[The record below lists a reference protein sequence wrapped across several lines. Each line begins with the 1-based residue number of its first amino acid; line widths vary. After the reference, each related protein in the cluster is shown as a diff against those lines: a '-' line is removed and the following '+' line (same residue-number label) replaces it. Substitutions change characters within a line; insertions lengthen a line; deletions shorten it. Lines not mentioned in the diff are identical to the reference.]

1 MYCENCGAP
10 LTDGA
15 KFCPNCGAAVAQNT
29 TAEVRQPQQPQY
41 ASQPQTMSQPQPAA
55 RPAPSNAGEPTARIQ
70 LCADGKYRWSYEVN
84 LWKNPS
90 ILLDLLKAFG
100 IIMVGMWL
108 FITVLIPLFNDDF
121 YWDDFG
127 DGSMVFL
134 WIVLGVL
141 VLCLLGYLLFAAI
154 SGGRY
159 AVYFVMDENTVV
171 HRQMPKQVKRAQVI
185 AAINLMMDPMNS
197 GSALLAASGMPYVS
211 HFKKVRTVKA
221 ERKRNLIK
229 VNEALTKNRI
239 YVEDSE
245 DYEFVL
251 RYITERCPKA
261 RKK

>member
-1 MYCENCGAP
+1 MYCENCGTQ
-10 LTDGA
+10 LKDGV
-15 KFCPNCGAAVAQNT
+15 KFCPNCGAPVVSHTQT
-29 TAEVRQPQQPQY
+29 EVKQPQQPQY
-41 ASQPQTMSQPQPAA
+41 ASQPQATSQPQMASQP
-55 RPAPSNAGEPTARIQ
+55 RPKELTARIQ
-70 LCADGKYRWSYEVN
+70 LCADGKYRWSYEVD

-90 ILLDLLKAFG
+90 ILIDLLKAFG
-100 IIMVGMWL
+100 IVMVGMWL

-159 AVYFVMDENTVV
+159 AVYFVMDENIVV

-197 GSALLAASGMPYVS
+197 GPALLAASGMPYVS

-229 VNEALTKNRI
+229 VNEVLTKNRI
-239 YVEDSE
+239 YVEDPE

-251 RYITERCPKA
+251 RYISERCPKA
-261 RKK
+261 KQKIN